1 MLEKYKNQYL
11 NQNIQFVF
19 IDVKGQIVESDQTFL
34 KLKIGDKIEDVHP
47 FFISISYDLFKE
59 TNDKILTFNCVHI
72 SYSKKDYITDVK
84 CIQQDEGILLV
95 IYDLTDH
102 YLSYQKIAQARNES
116 VIKSELV
123 VLKNIELEEREKFKN
138 RFIRNFSHE
147 LRNPLTSIISITNV
161 LESTNLSTDQQRML
175 DFLKESNS
183 NLKLL
188 LDDIL
193 SLSMISVGKLQL
205 KKTVYNLYDLFELI
219 EFTYK
224 SKSKQKAIEFILDL
238 DNKVPK
244 FVEGDHLR
252 LFQVIT
258 NLLDNALKFTV
269 KGNFG
274 LRIRLN
280 QKRANKANIGF
291 EVFDTGV
298 GIPKEKQVYIFE
310 SFSQLKTNG
319 KEQGSGL
326 GLSIVMGLLNLM
338 ESKINIE
345 SSTGKGSIFK
355 FDLSLKYQMN
365 LGSENLKVDDS
376 NKKIQEYKT
385 KRKYKILL
393 VEDDERVQTVL
404 FKSLLD
410 TNLFYIDLIN
420 DGSLVIETV
429 MNNDYDAI
437 LMDVDLPNITGD
449 QLTKLIRELPFKN
462 IKGIP
467 IIGITATAFAD
478 SIADFKAK
486 GMNDVITKPFDLN
499 QVVKTILKPLEK

>member
-19 IDVKGQIVESDQTFL
+19 IDVKGEIIESDQTFL
-34 KLKIGDKIEDVHP
+34 KLTIGEKMEDVHP
-47 FFISISYDLFKE
+47 FFISLSYESFE
-59 TNDKILTFNCVHI
+59 EVNNKILTFNCVHI
-72 SYSKKDYITDVK
+72 SFANKDYITDVK
-84 CIQQDEGILLV
+84 CIQEKEGILLV
-95 IYDLTDH
+95 IYNLTDH
-102 YLSYQKIAQARNES
+102 YLSYQKIAQSRNES

-147 LRNPLTSIISITNV
+147 LRNPLTSIMSITNV
-161 LESTNLSTDQQRML
+161 LEGTKLSNDQQRML

-193 SLSMISVGKLQL
+193 SLSMISAGKLEL
-205 KKTVYNLYDLFELI
+205 KNTVFNLYDLFKLI

-224 SKSKQKAIEFILDL
+224 SKSKQKAINFIHDL
-238 DNKVPK
+238 DNKIPE
-244 FVEGDHLR
+244 FVEGDRLR
-252 LFQVIT
+252 LFQIIT
-258 NLLDNALKFTV
+258 NLLDNALKFTA
-269 KGNFG
+269 KGDFG
-274 LRIRLN
+274 LRVRLN
-280 QKRANKANIGF
+280 QKRANKASICF
-291 EVFDTGV
+291 EVFDTGI
-298 GIPKEKQVYIFE
+298 GIPKDKQIIIFE
-310 SFSQLKTNG
+310 SFSQLKANR

-326 GLSIVMGLLNLM
+326 GLSIVMGLLKLM
-338 ESKINIE
+338 DSKINIE
-345 SSTGKGSIFK
+345 SETGKGSVFK
-355 FDLSLKYQMN
+355 FDLSLKYQLN
-365 LGSENLKVDDS
+365 LGSESLKVDKT
-376 NKKIQEYKT
+376 NKKIHEYKT

-420 DGSLVIETV
+420 DGALVIETV

-437 LMDVDLPNITGD
+437 LMDVDLPNVSGD

-499 QVVKTILKPLEK
+499 QVVRTILKPFEK